1 MNLTVSRGSGIG
13 GRGVEEGDE
22 SEVGATEEG
31 ILNLSR
37 ASLWYQV
44 NQRVYE

>member
-1 MNLTVSRGSGIG
+1 MNLTVSKGSGIG

-22 SEVGATEEG
+22 SDIGATEDG

-37 ASLWYQV
+37 ANL
-44 NQRVYE
+44 